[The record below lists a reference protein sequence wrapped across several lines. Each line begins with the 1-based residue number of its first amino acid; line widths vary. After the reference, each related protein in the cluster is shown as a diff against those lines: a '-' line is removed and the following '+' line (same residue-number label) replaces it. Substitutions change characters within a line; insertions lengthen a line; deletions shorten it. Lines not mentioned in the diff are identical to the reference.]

1 MNSSNPA
8 GISRLTHHT
17 YASPWYAKLYEK
29 EGYYFLGWYLSDL
42 SHTNYQVLDGTNT
55 TNLLLYARFLPL
67 KNFNQIELPDAP
79 YHFTTINKTTTKKET
94 VATDELLEDVVETE
108 SVEESVVEKVTSKK
122 AEKKKYAL
130 TDGISCRSITQG
142 GLYMHGIKSDIAYK
156 WSNDGDVTE
165 VEYQDLV
172 AAVRS
177 SVSYVMKPYFII
189 EDKEFVSQFPQL
201 NKVYETMY
209 SVRDLRSVVLD
220 LTPNM
225 MKSTIL
231 SA

>member
-1 MNSSNPA
+1 MA
-8 GISRLTHHT
+8 T
-17 YASPWYAKLYEK
+17 AMKK
-29 EGYYFLGWYLSDL
+29 
-42 SHTNYQVLDGTNT
+42 
-55 TNLLLYARFLPL
+55 
-67 KNFNQIELPDAP
+67 
-79 YHFTTINKTTTKKET
+79 TTKKET
-94 VATDELLEDVVETE
+94 VMAEETIDDILETE
-108 SVEESVVEKVTSKK
+108 SVEEPVVEKVTPKN

-130 TDGISCRSITQG
+130 TDGIPCRSITQG

-201 NKVYETMY
+201 NQVYDSMY
-209 SVRDLRSVVLD
+209 SIRDLRSVILD
-220 LTPNM
+220 LSPNM

-231 SA
+231 SLPDGAKESIKHMASEMISNGSLDSVKKIKILDEIFDTKFMLMTEMFS

>member
-1 MNSSNPA
+1 MA
-8 GISRLTHHT
+8 T
-17 YASPWYAKLYEK
+17 AMKK
-29 EGYYFLGWYLSDL
+29 
-42 SHTNYQVLDGTNT
+42 
-55 TNLLLYARFLPL
+55 
-67 KNFNQIELPDAP
+67 
-79 YHFTTINKTTTKKET
+79 TTKKET
-94 VATDELLEDVVETE
+94 VVAEETLDDILETE
-108 SVEESVVEKVTSKK
+108 SVEEPVVEKVAPKK

-130 TDGISCRSITQG
+130 TDGIPCRSITQG

-201 NKVYETMY
+201 NQVYDSMY
-209 SVRDLRSVVLD
+209 SIRDLRSVILD
-220 LTPNM
+220 LSPNM

-231 SA
+231 SLPDGAKESIKHMASEMISNGSLDSVKKIKILDEIFDTKFMLMTEMFS

>member
-1 MNSSNPA
+1 MSTA
-8 GISRLTHHT
+8 M
-17 YASPWYAKLYEK
+17 KK
-29 EGYYFLGWYLSDL
+29 
-42 SHTNYQVLDGTNT
+42 
-55 TNLLLYARFLPL
+55 
-67 KNFNQIELPDAP
+67 
-79 YHFTTINKTTTKKET
+79 TTKKET
-94 VATDELLEDVVETE
+94 VVAEETLDDILETE
-108 SVEESVVEKVTSKK
+108 SVEAPVVEKVTPKK

-130 TDGISCRSITQG
+130 TDGIPCRSITQG

-201 NKVYETMY
+201 NQVYDSMY
-209 SVRDLRSVVLD
+209 SIRDLRSVILD
-220 LTPNM
+220 LSPNM

-231 SA
+231 SLPDGAKESIKHMASEMISNGSLDSVKKIKILDEIFDTKFMLMTEMFS

>member
-1 MNSSNPA
+1 MSTA
-8 GISRLTHHT
+8 M
-17 YASPWYAKLYEK
+17 KK
-29 EGYYFLGWYLSDL
+29 
-42 SHTNYQVLDGTNT
+42 
-55 TNLLLYARFLPL
+55 
-67 KNFNQIELPDAP
+67 
-79 YHFTTINKTTTKKET
+79 TTKKET
-94 VATDELLEDVVETE
+94 VVAEETLDDILETE
-108 SVEESVVEKVTSKK
+108 SVEEPVVEKVTPKK

-130 TDGISCRSITQG
+130 TDGIPCRSITQG

-156 WSNDGDVTE
+156 WSNDGDVKE

-201 NKVYETMY
+201 NQVYDSMY
-209 SVRDLRSVVLD
+209 SIRDLRSVILD
-220 LTPNM
+220 LSPNM

-231 SA
+231 SLPDGAKESIKHMASEMISNGSLDSVKKIKILDEIFDTKFMLMTEMFS